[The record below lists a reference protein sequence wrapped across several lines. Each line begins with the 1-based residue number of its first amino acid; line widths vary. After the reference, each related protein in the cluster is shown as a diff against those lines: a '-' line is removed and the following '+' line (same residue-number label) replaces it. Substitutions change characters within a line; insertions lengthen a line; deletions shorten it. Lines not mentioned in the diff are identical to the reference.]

1 MKAAALNREQVHQ
14 GSLLLV
20 NKNYPLQCTIP
31 PEQIR
36 PLEHSTVSLERKTAL
51 VLETLL
57 STIGSGSSIV
67 PVSGF
72 RTHKEQEEIYASSLR
87 DHGEVFTRNY
97 VALPGCS
104 EHETGLA
111 IDLALNRGPVDFIR
125 PYFPEDGI
133 CGRFRS
139 KAASYGFIQRYPKGK
154 ESLTGI
160 APEPWHFRYVGLPH
174 ASIMNSHGFCL
185 EEYLDYLMQFP
196 YEGHHLEVRIE
207 NKSFEIFYLK
217 AEDDVTRL
225 TLPGYLP
232 YQVSGDN
239 REGFIFT
246 LWR

>member
-1 MKAAALNREQVHQ
+1 MKAAALNRVQVHQ

-20 NKNYPLQCTIP
+20 NKNHPLQCTIP

-111 IDLALNRGPVDFIR
+111 IDLALNREPVDFIR

-185 EEYLDYLMQFP
+185 EEYLDYLMQF
-196 YEGHHLEVRIE
+196 LEVRIE

>member
-1 MKAAALNREQVHQ
+1 MKAVALNREQVHQ

-20 NKNYPLQCTIP
+20 NKNYPLQCTVA
-31 PEQIR
+31 PEQIQLPER
-36 PLEHSTVSLERKTAL
+36 SDVPLERKTAL

-57 STIGSGSSIV
+57 ETIGSGSAIV

-72 RTHKEQEEIYASSLR
+72 RTHTEQEEIYAASLKE
-87 DHGEVFTRNY
+87 HGEAFTKDY
-97 VALPGCS
+97 VALPGHS

-111 IDLALNRGPVDFIR
+111 IDLAFNREPINFIR
-125 PYFPEDGI
+125 PAFPRDGI
-133 CGRFRS
+133 CGCFRS
-139 KAASYGFIQRYPKGK
+139 KAASYGFIERYQEGK

-174 ASIMNSHGFCL
+174 ASIMDSHGFCL
-185 EEYLDYLMQFP
+185 EEYLDYLMKFP
-196 YEGHHLEVRIE
+196 YEGSHLEVRIE

-217 AEDDVTRL
+217 AEDEVTRL

>member
-1 MKAAALNREQVHQ
+1 MKAAALNRVQVHQ

-20 NKNYPLQCTIP
+20 NRNHPLQCTIP

-111 IDLALNRGPVDFIR
+111 IDLALKR
-125 PYFPEDGI
+125 
-133 CGRFRS
+133 
-139 KAASYGFIQRYPKGK
+139 
-154 ESLTGI
+154 
-160 APEPWHFRYVGLPH
+160 
-174 ASIMNSHGFCL
+174 
-185 EEYLDYLMQFP
+185 
-196 YEGHHLEVRIE
+196 
-207 NKSFEIFYLK
+207 
-217 AEDDVTRL
+217 
-225 TLPGYLP
+225 
-232 YQVSGDN
+232 
-239 REGFIFT
+239 
-246 LWR
+246 